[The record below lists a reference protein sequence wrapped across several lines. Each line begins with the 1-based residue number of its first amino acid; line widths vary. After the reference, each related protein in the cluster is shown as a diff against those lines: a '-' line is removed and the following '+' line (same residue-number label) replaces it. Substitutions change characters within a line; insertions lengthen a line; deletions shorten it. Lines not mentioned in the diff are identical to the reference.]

1 MKLPRRIADIIQRK
15 DEFITRR
22 EASLN
27 KSVVRL
33 QNMLISKLTREIIPM
48 LDTSG
53 GRIRNTLRNYQLL
66 QSLDRVYKDFS
77 TTQRLAFVSEIGDT
91 ARGLTTLNKQFFT
104 VTMGASL
111 PATFGRILAATEKK
125 MLMAIGVQ
133 GGKILNGGFL
143 DSLSANTELLT
154 QIKNLMAQSVTAQVR
169 TKDFIAG
176 MNDLITGSG
185 EKMGGIESH
194 LNRFAHDL
202 YMQYDSAYSTSLADE
217 TGMKYFI
224 YLGGR
229 IQDSRDFCVALDGKV
244 WSRAEAE
251 KWREWTPAKGV
262 YPPDYKIKQK
272 DKNAVPSYIAQF
284 EGYQPL
290 IHRGGFNCRHHLGW
304 ILEELAYEMRP
315 DLKKNIE
322 K

>member
-1 MKLPRRIADIIQRK
+1 MRLPKRIADVIQRK
-15 DEFITRR
+15 DEFIARR

-91 ARGLTTLNKQFFT
+91 VVGLTGLNKQFFT

-111 PATFGRILAATEKK
+111 PVTFGKVLAATERK
-125 MLMAIGVQ
+125 MMAAIGIH
-133 GGKILNGGFL
+133 GGKILGGGFL

-154 QIKNLMAQSVTAQVR
+154 SIKNLMSQSVTAQIP
-169 TKDFIAG
+169 TKNFIMS

-185 EKMGGIESH
+185 EKIGGIESH
-194 LNRFAHDL
+194 LNRYAHDL
-202 YMQYDSAYSTSLADE
+202 YMSYDAAYSTSLADE
-217 TGMKYFI
+217 TGMQYFV
-224 YLGGR
+224 YLGGKV
-229 IQDSRDFCVALDGKV
+229 QDSRDFCVALDGKV
-244 WSRAEAE
+244 WSRAEAD

-262 YPPDYKIKQK
+262 YPEGYKIKQK
-272 DKNAVPSYIAQF
+272 NKNEVPSYISQYD
-284 EGYQPL
+284 GYQPL
-290 IHRGGFNCRHHLGW
+290 VHRGGFRCRHHLSW
-304 ILEELAYEMRP
+304 IMTELAEQMRP